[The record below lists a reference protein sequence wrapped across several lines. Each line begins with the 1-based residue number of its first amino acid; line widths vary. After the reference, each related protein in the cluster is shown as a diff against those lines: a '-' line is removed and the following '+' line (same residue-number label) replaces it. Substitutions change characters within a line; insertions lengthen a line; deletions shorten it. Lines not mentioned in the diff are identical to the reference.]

1 MPKKS
6 VQESRDLVADARARI
21 NAEKEAARELAAAE
35 AVVAQAEAEE
45 AAKARAK
52 HLDGLLSDF
61 NVKAAEYE
69 EIRDQALADA
79 VRYFRSAQAASAAQL
94 AVEAARGSLR
104 MSIAPQ
110 GYGGDPAE
118 LEKYD
123 VVSPHHA
130 LAVLHAGVASDP
142 FQAEHDVNSLEL
154 DQLRGIVS
162 SLPY

>member
-1 MPKKS
+1 MAKK
-6 VQESRDLVADARARI
+6 QEVLERV
-21 NAEKEAARELAAAE
+21 EAARTRLAAARKQANQE
-35 AVVAQAEAEE
+35 AEDERLLAQFEAEE

-69 EIRDQALADA
+69 EIRDHALADA

-110 GYGGDPAE
+110 GYGGDPTE

>member
-1 MPKKS
+1 MAKK
-6 VQESRDLVADARARI
+6 QEVLERV
-21 NAEKEAARELAAAE
+21 EAARTRLAAARKQANQE
-35 AVVAQAEAEE
+35 AEDERLLAQFEAEE
-45 AAKARAK
+45 TAKARAK

-94 AVEAARGSLR
+94 AVEAAR

-130 LAVLHAGVASDP
+130 LAVLHAGEASDP